1 MDSVFTR
8 YGLPV
13 QVKYLAIIESQLKPA
28 IVSPA
33 GAVGA
38 WQLMPITA
46 RHFSLKV
53 TAKYDERTHFYKST
67 VAAAKYLTYLHDMFD
82 DWLLVMAAYNGGP
95 GSVFKAIKKSGS
107 RNFWKLQK
115 YLPAETRAHVKKFIG
130 THYYYEGK
138 GSIATLTKDEVA
150 AYRETMISF
159 VTKQNNMLEEKS
171 LSKTSVPVT
180 SGDGGGE
187 EDKSSVV
194 NAAIVLKPQEE
205 E

>member
-1 MDSVFTR
+1 
-8 YGLPV
+8 
-13 QVKYLAIIESQLKPA
+13 
-28 IVSPA
+28 
-33 GAVGA
+33 
-38 WQLMPITA
+38 
-46 RHFSLKV
+46 
-53 TAKYDERTHFYKST
+53 
-67 VAAAKYLTYLHDMFD
+67 
-82 DWLLVMAAYNGGP
+82 
-95 GSVFKAIKKSGS
+95 
-107 RNFWKLQK
+107 LQK

-180 SGDGGGE
+180 NGDGGGE